1 MTGPAK
7 FSRVLKR
14 IDQCLY
20 SFGPVMCRDT
30 CSAAMSQQVNRYGK
44 SCFMKSRIIAHH
56 QLQAQFIAMLFGQG
70 YTDQAP
76 AMFTHKIDYFRG
88 NGGSGSNKISF
99 IFTVLIIHYYYYFTF
114 FNILNRRL
122 NSVKHAVLF
131 LAKVGTNKHP

>member
-7 FSRVLKR
+7 FSRVLER

-20 SFGPVMCRDT
+20 SFGPVVGRDT
-30 CSAAMSQQVNRYGK
+30 CSTAMSQQINRYRKCRFVKGG
-44 SCFMKSRIIAHH
+44 IITDH
-56 QLQAQFIAMLFGQG
+56 QFQPQFIAMLFGQG

-76 AMFTHKIDYFRG
+76 PMFTHKVDYFRG
-88 NGGSGSNKISF
+88 NGGGGSNKISF

-114 FNILNRRL
+114 FNILYRRL

-131 LAKVGTNKHP
+131 